1 MADPLGSE
9 SPLGSSRGLFLVMWR
24 LPLQWFWS
32 AEDKVIIGNISW
44 QSGFLLFVLGHFF
57 IFGMGLGLDMKWA
70 RLCQI
75 LQPHNSPSKSYYLA
89 PQMEMRVLMFS
100 GLYHGRLS
108 LVPLWAPRSLRL
120 PKARS
125 WRFDVRDALSL
136 VLLWDDAGRFGM
148 RNMYS
153 MALFW
158 SGADLA
164 VEGSLGNCE
173 LSQISS
179 SI

>member
-1 MADPLGSE
+1 MAGPLGSE
-9 SPLGSSRGLFLVMWR
+9 LPLGCSRGLPLAAWR
-24 LPLQWFWS
+24 FPFRCFCF
-32 AEDKVIIGNISW
+32 AEDRVILNSISW
-44 QSGFLLFVLGHFF
+44 QSGLLLFVLEHFF

-75 LQPHNSPSKSYYLA
+75 LQPHNSPLKSYYLA

-153 MALFW
+153 MALF
-158 SGADLA
+158 
-164 VEGSLGNCE
+164 
-173 LSQISS
+173 
-179 SI
+179 